1 MLVGEWC
8 LGNHNPHK
16 TEMDADELRAF
27 YRTLADAQLDA
38 WDQGIGGCYWS
49 YRVDDPTHRDWDL
62 RTCVAQGWIDM
73 AHGL

>member
-1 MLVGEWC
+1 
-8 LGNHNPHK
+8 
-16 TEMDADELRAF
+16 MDADELRAF